1 MMVNRNEYQEASQT
15 KIKTFQCPLCFKNIS
30 FFMYQIYY
38 TSRVQY
44 SYIHGTVQNWAD
56 LLCTASQVVIS
67 FCRVALWNR
76 IHK

>member
-1 MMVNRNEYQEASQT
+1 MH
-15 KIKTFQCPLCFKNIS
+15 
-30 FFMYQIYY
+30 QIYY

-76 IHK
+76 IHKRWHTNEIKNQQMLARYDL